1 MAAPVILAPE
11 TQLKL
16 RNILF
21 ATDFSEGSKLALPYA
36 GSLARAFG
44 SKVHLCHIEAP
55 VPLSS
60 GVAAPSLYEALG
72 KETADHL
79 TELLNAPAMKGVELK
94 FALGEGPVRDE
105 ISRIV
110 RDQNIDLIVAG
121 THGHT
126 GLKHMLL
133 GSVVEEICRSARC
146 PVLTVGPGT
155 PFRKNAPFT
164 RILVPTNLNEGSDK
178 IMPYV
183 ILLASEFGAQVVA
196 LHIIPKDDV
205 EYVTAQDSNL
215 ASSIQHAMENKLR
228 PMLAFFRPIF
238 LVASGDPAE
247 TILRTAAL
255 QKVDLIAMGIKNVMP
270 PGFQIRSST
279 AYRIIAGAQCPV
291 LTLK

>member
-1 MAAPVILAPE
+1 MAAPAILAPE
-11 TQLKL
+11 TRLKL

-21 ATDFSEGSKLALPYA
+21 ATDFTEGSRLALPYA
-36 GSLARAFG
+36 GSIARVFG
-44 SKVHLCHIEAP
+44 SRVHLCHVEAP

-60 GVAAPSLYEALG
+60 GVAAPQIYEALG
-72 KETADHL
+72 KDIADHL
-79 TELLNAPAMKGVELK
+79 TELLNAPALKGSELK
-94 FALGEGPVRDE
+94 LALGEGEVRDE

-126 GLKHMLL
+126 GVKHLLL
-133 GSVVEEICRSARC
+133 GSVVEEICRTARC

-164 RILVPTNLNEGSDK
+164 RILLPTTLTESSDK
-178 IMPYV
+178 ILPYV
-183 ILLASEFGAQVVA
+183 TLLATEYGAQVIV
-196 LHIIPKDDV
+196 LHVILKNEIEV
-205 EYVTAQDSNL
+205 VSGQNGSL
-215 ASSIQHAMENKLR
+215 ASTLQHAMERKML
-228 PMLAFFRPIF
+228 PELAFFRPAF

-247 TILRTAAL
+247 VVLRTALL

-279 AYRIIAGAQCPV
+279 AYRIIAGAHCPV